1 MAEQNPSSD
10 RSLDGG
16 GGGEDEN
23 GCLDRVL
30 SDSGEA
36 EMEMKWAERRL
47 IGLNE

>member
-16 GGGEDEN
+16 GGEDEN
-23 GCLDRVL
+23 GCLDGVL

-36 EMEMKWAERRL
+36 EMERRWAERRL
-47 IGLNE
+47 IGLNG